1 MAAFRHYTN
10 GRWEAVVRRKGYRP
24 QSKVFATHSDAKRWA
39 NQIESEIDRSVFL
52 DRAPSERVTI
62 QELADRYIRDVLPT
76 KKSALPLSRCLRGVC
91 KHFGRYTLATLQP
104 KDIAAYRDSRITSG
118 TAGATVV
125 KEFNTLSR
133 MIDVAIMEWGYYLP
147 ANPFKLVAHP
157 NVARGRER
165 RLTGEEERKLLE
177 ACNRSGSPMLTGIVQ
192 LAVETAMRLGELL
205 SLTWANIDLGKRVA
219 RLQDTKNGESRTVPL
234 STAAVKAIS
243 ALPRHI
249 SSPFVFWC
257 WTRSDSFEN
266 TWRRAVGKARIS
278 DLRFHDLRHEAVSRL
293 FERDLNVMEVAAI
306 SGHRT
311 LQMLKRYTHL
321 KAEDLAQKL
330 G

>member
-1 MAAFRHYTN
+1 
-10 GRWEAVVRRKGYRP
+10 
-24 QSKVFATHSDAKRWA
+24 
-39 NQIESEIDRSVFL
+39 
-52 DRAPSERVTI
+52 
-62 QELADRYIRDVLPT
+62 
-76 KKSALPLSRCLRGVC
+76 
-91 KHFGRYTLATLQP
+91 
-104 KDIAAYRDSRITSG
+104 
-118 TAGATVV
+118 
-125 KEFNTLSR
+125 
-133 MIDVAIMEWGYYLP
+133 MEWGYYLP
-147 ANPFKLVAHP
+147 ANPFKLISHP

-249 SSPFVFWC
+249 SSPFFWC
-257 WTRSDSFEN
+257 WTRPDSFEN
-266 TWRRAVGKARIS
+266 TWRRAVGKAGIS